1 MRHLKAFNA
10 ALFALC
16 CVQFLGSAAAQTQA
30 TGSSYPTRPVRLL
43 VGFPPGG
50 SNDIVARV
58 LANEMTQGLGQQVI
72 VDNRPGASGRIANAI
87 ASGANP
93 DGQTILLVPASY
105 ALDVARGMKL
115 AYKPKKDFSPI
126 ALVASAPFVLVVNPN
141 LPVRSTQE
149 LIKLA
154 RSEPGKLNGAHTGV
168 GNLTHVL
175 LEMFKSMANV
185 DIVSVPYK
193 GGGPALIDVISGRV
207 QMIFTGMPPALPQ
220 IKAGRI
226 RLLAVTSGERSPLM
240 PDVPTVAESGVSGYA
255 ADGWWGMLAVAGTP
269 RRIIDTLNREVNSAL
284 RKKNVSDRLSQVG
297 ARAIGGSPRDFSAF
311 IDAEIKKWSVVM
323 KKAGI
328 SKL

>member
-16 CVQFLGSAAAQTQA
+16 CVPFLGSAAAQTG
-30 TGSSYPTRPVRLL
+30 GSSYPTRPVRLL
-43 VGFPPGG
+43 VGFSPGG

-58 LANEMTQGLGQQVI
+58 LASEMTQGLGQQVI

-115 AYKPKKDFSPI
+115 AYRPRRDFSPI
-126 ALVASAPFVLVVNPN
+126 ALVASAPFVLVANPN

-175 LEMFKSMANV
+175 LEMFKSMAKVN
-185 DIVSVPYK
+185 IVSVAYK

-207 QMIFTGMPPALPQ
+207 QMMFTGMPPALPQ

-226 RLLAVTSGERSPLM
+226 RLLAVTSGERSALM

-255 ADGWWGMLAVAGTP
+255 ADGWWGLLAPAGTP
-269 RRIIDTLNREVNSAL
+269 RVIIDTLKREVNRAL
-284 RKKNVSDRLSQVG
+284 GKKNVSDRLSQVG
-297 ARAIGGSPRDFSAF
+297 ARAIGGSPRKFSAF